1 MKPKGFLRAGFLSAA
16 VFFSLFFTIEA
27 SALAS
32 EGVFLSTDSAEGSVV
47 AGDEQKIHRLINRER
62 EKNGLG
68 ELRWQND
75 LARLAR
81 AYSEKMAR
89 GNFFSHFE
97 PGGAGVAD
105 RARVS
110 GIKNWNRIGENL
122 FYCMGMREYDRFAV
136 QNWMRSEMHRKN
148 ILNRSFTATGI
159 GLARS
164 REGKIYVTQI
174 FIEV

>member
-16 VFFSLFFTIEA
+16 LFFSLFFTVEA
-27 SALAS
+27 STSVSATALLLPDSTEAS
-32 EGVFLSTDSAEGSVV
+32 V
-47 AGDEQKIHRLINRER
+47 AGNDEQRIFSLINRER

-89 GNFFSHFE
+89 ENFFSHFE
-97 PGGAGVAD
+97 RDGASVAD
-105 RARVS
+105 RARES
-110 GIKNWNRIGENL
+110 RIKNWHKIGENL
-122 FYCMGMREYDRFAV
+122 FYCLGVREYDRFAV
-136 QNWMRSEMHRKN
+136 QNWMKSETHRRN
-148 ILNRSFTATGI
+148 ILDRRLTATGI

-164 REGKIYVTQI
+164 REGKIYVTQV
-174 FIEV
+174 FIED